1 MKVVESF
8 VVSEPRDRLWAFF
21 EQVEQVARC
30 VPGVDS
36 VEQLDEET
44 SKVRLTQA
52 VGPMRATFDMKMRIT
67 EREPQ
72 QLLRFTATGKA
83 VKGAAGNVRTVNT
96 VQLQPVD
103 GGTRVDLESDVALG
117 GVLGSVG
124 QKVVARQAAQVTRAF
139 SESLERALKG
149 EPVGVAPPTATAT
162 APTPTR
168 AAPVAVPGAA
178 PATAPAGD
186 GAGPGLAPGFR
197 FGFGLGLG
205 LGAGA
210 GIGGLVALALRRLV
224 RL

>member
-30 VPGVDS
+30 VPGVDA
-36 VEQLDEET
+36 VELIDADSSQ
-44 SKVRLTQA
+44 VRVTQA

-67 EREPQ
+67 ERRPQ
-72 QLLRFTATGKA
+72 ELLRFTATGRA
-83 VKGAAGNVRTVNT
+83 VRGAAGNVRSVNT

-103 GGTRVDLESDVALG
+103 GGTRVDLEADVALG

-124 QKVVARQAAQVTRAF
+124 QKVVEKQAAQVTRAF
-139 SESLERALKG
+139 SEQLERALKG
-149 EPVGVAPPTATAT
+149 EPVGPASAPARP
-162 APTPTR
+162 APR
-168 AAPVAVPGAA
+168 AAAA
-178 PATAPAGD
+178 AAGREE
-186 GAGPGLAPGFR
+186 PPELARRGGVGGFR

-210 GIGGLVALALRRLV
+210 GISALIALALRRLV
-224 RL
+224 KL